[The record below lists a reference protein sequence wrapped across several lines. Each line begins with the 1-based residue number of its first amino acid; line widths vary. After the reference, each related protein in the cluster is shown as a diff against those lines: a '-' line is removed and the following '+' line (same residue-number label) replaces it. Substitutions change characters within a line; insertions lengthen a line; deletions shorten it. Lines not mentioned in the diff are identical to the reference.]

1 MDLLFVGGT
10 GRSGT
15 HVVAKLVGRHS
26 RYEKVG
32 NEVRFHCDPGGF
44 PDLLAGAVTPD
55 EFVAKVRGTWWRR
68 VQTLQ
73 VRGLHRTVPRKRFD
87 AAVDEFRAS
96 YEATPVAAC
105 RKLFLDL
112 LAPLAERGGKPG
124 LVEMSCD
131 TVAQGPALLRIF
143 PEAKFIHSVRDGR
156 DAASSR
162 VAKGRAVVYPRNAG
176 QGIEWWEGRLRRID
190 TAADEIPPDRL
201 TVVSLDELV
210 YGDREGTYRHLL
222 DYLDAEDELEMRSYF
237 ETKMSAERAH
247 RERWRDGLSTDE
259 QQAYVQR
266 YEEALERLDRDGV
279 HCAGMLR
286 KAFERT
292 APERE
297 GADAGQPGSLTTSS
311 AGGADTGQPGSFA
324 TSSGEGADAGQPVSL
339 AVPSGVHAG
348 RDAQNAQPA
357 SGARPQ
363 ALRELVFLAGPGR
376 ARRGAQMVA
385 QLLGSHSH
393 FAVVPIDA
401 RFHCDTDG
409 MPDLI
414 EGRVSLKRF
423 LLKLREVW
431 WGGGAGAGRGRL
443 DEVVPRDRFEA
454 AVDRFSSTYLD
465 DPLDACRGLFD
476 DLLGPL
482 ASAEGKPGLVETSA
496 RNLHHAPILARLFP
510 DARFVHVVRDGRV
523 AAFRLAETDW
533 GPQDPLAGIDWWAE
547 RVRRVD
553 HAVRGEEDG
562 TTYSLG
568 PEQLHVLVLDELLN
582 GDREPPYD
590 ALLGFLGVEDETG
603 TRAFLDRWLGPAD
616 PSRPAWENGMSSWR
630 RLRLRRKYERTL
642 GALQREGVHCAP
654 QLIEAYERG

>member
-1 MDLLFVGGT
+1 MEIVFVGGT

-55 EFVAKVRGTWWRR
+55 EFVAKLRGTWWRR

-96 YEATPVAAC
+96 FEGDSVAAC

-112 LAPLAERGGKPG
+112 LAPLAERAGKPG

-162 VAKGRAVVYPRNAG
+162 VAKGRGVVYPRNAE

-190 TAADEIPPDRL
+190 EAADEIPADRL

-222 DYLDAEDELEMRSYF
+222 DYLDADDELEMRSYF

-247 RERWRDGLSTDE
+247 RERWREGLSDDE
-259 QQAYVQR
+259 HRAYVQR
-266 YEEALERLDRDGV
+266 YEEALERLERDGV
-279 HCAGMLR
+279 HCAGLLR
-286 KAFERT
+286 KGFERT
-292 APERE
+292 APDRER
-297 GADAGQPGSLTTSS
+297 
-311 AGGADTGQPGSFA
+311 TGV
-324 TSSGEGADAGQPVSL
+324 GQPV
-339 AVPSGVHAG
+339 A
-348 RDAQNAQPA
+348 RNAQPA
-357 SGARPQ
+357 PGARPP
-363 ALRELVFLAGPGR
+363 ALQELVFLAGPGR

-385 QLLGSHSH
+385 QLLGSHSR

-443 DEVVPRDRFEA
+443 DEVVPQDRFEA
-454 AVDRFSSTYLD
+454 AVDRFSSSYLD

-482 ASAEGKPGLVETSA
+482 ASAEGKQGLVETSA

-533 GPQDPLAGIDWWAE
+533 GPQDPIAGIDWWAE

-562 TTYSLG
+562 TSYSLG

-582 GDREPPYD
+582 GDREPPYE
-590 ALLGFLGVEDETG
+590 ALLEFLGAEDETG
-603 TRAFLDRWLGPAD
+603 ARAFLDRWLGPAD
-616 PSRPAWENGMSSWR
+616 HSRRAWENGMSSWKR
-630 RLRLRRKYERTL
+630 RRLRRKYERTL
-642 GALQREGVHCAP
+642 GALQRDGVHCAP

>member
-1 MDLLFVGGT
+1 
-10 GRSGT
+10 
-15 HVVAKLVGRHS
+15 
-26 RYEKVG
+26 
-32 NEVRFHCDPGGF
+32 
-44 PDLLAGAVTPD
+44 
-55 EFVAKVRGTWWRR
+55 
-68 VQTLQ
+68 
-73 VRGLHRTVPRKRFD
+73 
-87 AAVDEFRAS
+87 
-96 YEATPVAAC
+96 
-105 RKLFLDL
+105 
-112 LAPLAERGGKPG
+112 
-124 LVEMSCD
+124 MSCD
-131 TVAQGPALLRIF
+131 NVAQGPTLLRIF
-143 PEAKFIHSVRDGR
+143 PEARFIHSVRDGR

-162 VAKGRAVVYPRNAG
+162 VAKGRGVVYPRNAE

-247 RERWRDGLSTDE
+247 RERWREGLSTDE
-259 QQAYVQR
+259 QSAYVRR
-266 YEEALERLDRDGV
+266 YEEALERLERDGV

-292 APERE
+292 APGGRGRTPGNRARSQPFDRRVRRRPRERAKHSPGTRRPPRSR
-297 GADAGQPGSLTTSS
+297 GA
-311 AGGADTGQPGSFA
+311 
-324 TSSGEGADAGQPVSL
+324 
-339 AVPSGVHAG
+339 
-348 RDAQNAQPA
+348 PA
-357 SGARPQ
+357 SGSGLHPPAPRRTCLPRGAGKGAARCADGRAAARKPF
-363 ALRELVFLAGPGR
+363 AVRRRADRRPLPLRHGRNAGPD
-376 ARRGAQMVA
+376 RGAGEPEAVPA
-385 QLLGSHSH
+385 Q
-393 FAVVPIDA
+393 AA
-401 RFHCDTDG
+401 RG
-409 MPDLI
+409 
-414 EGRVSLKRF
+414 V
-423 LLKLREVW
+423 

-443 DEVVPRDRFEA
+443 DEVVPQDRFEA
-454 AVDRFSSTYLD
+454 AVDRFSATYLD
-465 DPLDACRGLFD
+465 DPLDSCRGLFD

-482 ASAEGKPGLVETSA
+482 ASAEGKRGLVETSA

-562 TTYSLG
+562 TSYSLG

-582 GDREPPYD
+582 GDREPPYE

-603 TRAFLDRWLGPAD
+603 TRAFLDRWLGPDD
-616 PSRPAWENGMSSWR
+616 PSRRAWENGMSSWK
-630 RLRLRRKYERTL
+630 RLRLRLKYERTL

-654 QLIEAYERG
+654 QLIEAYERQ

>member
-1 MDLLFVGGT
+1 VELLFVGGT

-73 VRGLHRTVPRKRFD
+73 VRGLHRTVPRQRFD
-87 AAVDEFRAS
+87 AAVDEFQAS
-96 YEATPVAAC
+96 YEASPVAAC

-112 LAPLAERGGKPG
+112 LAPLAERAGKPG

-131 TVAQGPALLRIF
+131 TVAQGPTLLRIF
-143 PEAKFIHSVRDGR
+143 PEARFIHSVRDGR

-162 VAKGRAVVYPRNAG
+162 VAKGRGVVYPRNAE

-190 TAADEIPPDRL
+190 TAADEIPSDRL

-210 YGDREGTYRHLL
+210 YGDRERTYRHVL

-247 RERWRDGLSTDE
+247 RERWREGLSADE
-259 QQAYVQR
+259 QRAYVQR
-266 YEEALERLDRDGV
+266 YEEALERLARDGV
-279 HCAGMLR
+279 HCASVLR
-286 KAFERT
+286 KAFERS
-292 APERE
+292 APDPV
-297 GADAGQPGSLTTSS
+297 G
-311 AGGADTGQPGSFA
+311 AGGM
-324 TSSGEGADAGQPVSL
+324 E
-339 AVPSGVHAG
+339 
-348 RDAQNAQPA
+348 PA
-357 SGARPQ
+357 SRGFAVNDVGRRRRTPTSAPQARPPQ
-363 ALRELVFLAGPGR
+363 GAGFTRPPQGELVFLAGPGR
-376 ARRGAQMVA
+376 GRRGAQMVA
-385 QLLGSHSH
+385 QLLGSHSQ

-443 DEVVPRDRFEA
+443 DEVVPQDRFET
-454 AVDRFSSTYLD
+454 AVDRFSATYLD
-465 DPLDACRGLFD
+465 DPLDSCRGLFD

-496 RNLHHAPILARLFP
+496 RNLHHAPILARLFA

-562 TTYSLG
+562 TSYSLG

-582 GDREPPYD
+582 GDREPPYE

-603 TRAFLDRWLGPAD
+603 TRAFLDRWLGPGD
-616 PSRPAWENGMSSWR
+616 PSRRAWENGMSSWK

-654 QLIEAYERG
+654 QLIEAYERQ

>member
-1 MDLLFVGGT
+1 VELLFVGGT

-55 EFVAKVRGTWWRR
+55 EFVAKLRGTWWRR

-96 YEATPVAAC
+96 YDGDSAAAC
-105 RKLFLDL
+105 RKLFLEL
-112 LAPLAERGGKPG
+112 LAPLAERADKPG

-143 PEAKFIHSVRDGR
+143 PEARFIHSVRDGR

-162 VAKGRAVVYPRNAG
+162 VAKGRGVVYPRNAE

-190 TAADEIPPDRL
+190 AAADEIPPDRL

-247 RERWRDGLSTDE
+247 RERWREGLSTDE
-259 QQAYVQR
+259 QSAYVRR
-266 YEEALERLDRDGV
+266 YEEALARLERDGV

-286 KAFERT
+286 KAFRRM
-292 APERE
+292 APEW
-297 GADAGQPGSLTTSS
+297 
-311 AGGADTGQPGSFA
+311 
-324 TSSGEGADAGQPVSL
+324 EGADAGQPVSL
-339 AVPSGVHAG
+339 AVPAGVHAA
-348 RDAQNAQPA
+348 RDAENAQPA

-385 QLLGSHSH
+385 QLLGSHSR

-443 DEVVPRDRFEA
+443 DEVVPQDRFEA
-454 AVDRFSSTYLD
+454 AVDRFSATYLD
-465 DPLDACRGLFD
+465 DPLDSCRGLFD

-482 ASAEGKPGLVETSA
+482 ASAEGKRGLVETSA

-562 TTYSLG
+562 TSYSLG

-582 GDREPPYD
+582 GDREPPYE
-590 ALLGFLGVEDETG
+590 ALLGFLGVEDESG
-603 TRAFLDRWLGPAD
+603 TRAFLDRWLGPDD
-616 PSRPAWENGMSSWR
+616 PSRRAWENGMSSWK

-654 QLIEAYERG
+654 QLIEAYERQ

>member
-1 MDLLFVGGT
+1 MEIVFVGGT

-55 EFVAKVRGTWWRR
+55 EFVAKLRGTWWRR

-73 VRGLHRTVPRKRFD
+73 VRGLHRTIPRKRFD

-96 YEATPVAAC
+96 FDGDSVAAC

-112 LAPLAERGGKPG
+112 LAPLAERAGKPG

-162 VAKGRAVVYPRNAG
+162 VAKGRGVVYPRNAE
-176 QGIEWWEGRLRRID
+176 QGIEWWEVRLRRID
-190 TAADEIPPDRL
+190 EAADEIPPDRL

-222 DYLDAEDELEMRSYF
+222 DYLEAGDELEMRSYF

-247 RERWRDGLSTDE
+247 RERWREMLSVDE
-259 QQAYVQR
+259 QRAYVSR
-266 YEEALERLDRDGV
+266 YEEALQRLDRDGV
-279 HCAGMLR
+279 HCAGLLR

-297 GADAGQPGSLTTSS
+297 GAD
-311 AGGADTGQPGSFA
+311 TGQPGSFA
-324 TSSGEGADAGQPVSL
+324 TSSAA
-339 AVPSGVHAG
+339 ASGG
-348 RDAQNAQPA
+348 GLENAQNTRPVP
-357 SGARPQ
+357 GARPQ
-363 ALRELVFLAGPGR
+363 LQELVFLAGPGR

-385 QLLGSHSH
+385 QLLGSHSR

-423 LLKLREVW
+423 VLKLRQVW

-443 DEVVPRDRFEA
+443 DEVVPQDRFDA
-454 AVDRFSSTYLD
+454 AVDRFSATYLD

-476 DLLGPL
+476 DLLAPL

-496 RNLHHAPILARLFP
+496 RNLHRAPILARLFP

-553 HAVRGEEDG
+553 DAVRGEEDG
-562 TTYSLG
+562 TSYSLG
-568 PEQLHVLVLDELLN
+568 PDRLHVLVLDELLN
-582 GDREPPYD
+582 GDREPPYA
-590 ALLGFLGVEDETG
+590 ALLDFLAVEDEPG
-603 TRAFLDRWLGPAD
+603 AREFLDRWLGPPD
-616 PSRPAWENGMSSWR
+616 PTRHAWENGMSPWK